1 LAAAGLALPATAAT
15 STAATPEKP
24 PPPEPLLD
32 PGAVEAEMIVLDREE
47 PTLSVNPV
55 ALLQGLLDPEYQ
67 RNPWLPPLAAAAAST
82 PAKRSG
88 AKHKID

>member
-1 LAAAGLALPATAAT
+1 
-15 STAATPEKP
+15 
-24 PPPEPLLD
+24 
-32 PGAVEAEMIVLDREE
+32 MIVLDREE

-67 RNPWLPPLAAAAAST
+67 RNPWLPPLAAVAAST

>member
-1 LAAAGLALPATAAT
+1 LAAAGLALPA
-15 STAATPEKP
+15 TAATPEKP

-67 RNPWLPPLAAAAAST
+67 RNPWLPPLATAAAST